1 MLAER
6 VEEWTKNWKLQGL
19 QEGRQEGRLEGRQ
32 EGRLEGRQ
40 ESFMRL
46 LNKRFGPV
54 PHDVVQR
61 VTNAP
66 PEQITLWFD
75 QAIDAPSLDKVF
87 DN

>member
-19 QEGRQEGRLEGRQ
+19 QEGRQEGRQ
-32 EGRLEGRQ
+32 EALQ

-46 LNKRFGPV
+46 LSKRFGPV
-54 PHDVVQR
+54 PNDVAQR

-66 PEQITLWFD
+66 PEQITRWFD